1 MREAGNTRSRRGYH
15 CRYMTW
21 KHLLAGLCGFAFG
34 FWLCMPRDVVL
45 LPRYE
50 VLMEDAS
57 GKGFPLAEVKE
68 FRQDYAI
75 SGATSSSIATADSY
89 GRAAFP
95 PVHGRTSPLLRLII
109 CGRLMAAHGV
119 HAPCGY
125 LHQITAEVP
134 GYTEASRTE
143 SDLPLKDRGRLL
155 HITMRP
161 GVQR

>member
-1 MREAGNTRSRRGYH
+1 
-15 CRYMTW
+15 MTW

-95 PVHGRTSPLLRLII
+95 LVRGRSSPLRRLVF

-134 GYTEASRTE
+134 GYTEALRTE
-143 SDLPLKDRGRLL
+143 SALPLKDRGRLL